1 MGIIISVGGNQ
12 VKYFILKMNDTK
24 RKPSPGAAT
33 EYMDLA
39 LFLGPFEELE
49 IFHIGLGTTDYMNN
63 REILSVR
70 KHRQTT

>member
-1 MGIIISVGGNQ
+1 
-12 VKYFILKMNDTK
+12 MNDMK
-24 RKPSPGAAT
+24 RRPSPGAAT

-39 LFLGPFEELE
+39 LFPGPFEELE
-49 IFHIGLGTTDYMNN
+49 IFQIGLGITLMDYMNN